1 MKKRSAVFTKH
12 IFTDRSVYRLTYY
25 VITEKNRFGIM
36 ITSEKFRCNELLTKK
51 LSTTTHMSA
60 ETVMLD
66 SASFKEVMEKI
77 KILSENLV
85 FPSDLK
91 DILCEI

>member
-25 VITEKNRFGIM
+25 VITDKNRYGIM
-36 ITSEKFRCNELLTKK
+36 ITSEKFRCNELITKK
-51 LSTTTHMSA
+51 LSTTTQTLT
-60 ETVMLD
+60 ETVMLK
-66 SASFKEVMEKI
+66 SESFSEVMEKVR
-77 KILSENLV
+77 LLAENLV

>member
-1 MKKRSAVFTKH
+1 MKKCSAVFTKH

-25 VITEKNRFGIM
+25 VITEQNSYGIM
-36 ITSEKFRCNELLTKK
+36 VTSEKFKVNELITKK
-51 LSTTTHMSA
+51 LPTTTQKLS
-60 ETVMLD
+60 ETVMLK
-66 SASFKEVMEKI
+66 SQSFNEVMEKI
-77 KILSENLV
+77 KLLSDNLV